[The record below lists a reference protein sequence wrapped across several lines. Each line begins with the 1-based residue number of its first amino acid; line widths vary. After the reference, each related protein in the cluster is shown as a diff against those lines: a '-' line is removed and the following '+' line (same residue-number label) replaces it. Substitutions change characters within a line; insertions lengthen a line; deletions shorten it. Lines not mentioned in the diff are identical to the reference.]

1 MHRRVNTGDG
11 PPQTQ
16 LLRRRSPPALAHLG
30 SAPAEGRRRRARLL
44 SSHFLGG
51 TFAATEEEVK
61 PATTPR
67 DTLTTYSNATL
78 CFEVRLDP
86 SEAKPPLGCCPTDK
100 FPRQQGSRSVLPRAV
115 LHRRR
120 AGELLRLPHPHRSGP
135 PPRAPSETAAPRLH
149 SAAGTAARAAL
160 RAHSTGLLM
169 SPGSDVTGLLDATGL
184 LISPGCD
191 VGCAGAN
198 RESGMG
204 VAGGAQRGPQ
214 HRPPAGTQPALTP
227 AGRAPGAVLCP
238 APQQCF
244 AVAR

>member
-1 MHRRVNTGDG
+1 MT
-11 PPQTQ
+11 PCP
-16 LLRRRSPPALAHLG
+16 
-30 SAPAEGRRRRARLL
+30 LL

-86 SEAKPPLGCCPTDK
+86 GEAKPPLGCCPTDK

-135 PPRAPSETAAPRLH
+135 PPRAPSETR
-149 SAAGTAARAAL
+149 SATAAQCGWNRRLGSAVTAQRRAS
-160 RAHSTGLLM
+160 H
-169 SPGSDVTGLLDATGL
+169 VTGLLDATGL

-191 VGCAGAN
+191 VGRAGAN
-198 RESGMG
+198 RERGTG

-227 AGRAPGAVLCP
+227 AGRAPEPPGAVLCP